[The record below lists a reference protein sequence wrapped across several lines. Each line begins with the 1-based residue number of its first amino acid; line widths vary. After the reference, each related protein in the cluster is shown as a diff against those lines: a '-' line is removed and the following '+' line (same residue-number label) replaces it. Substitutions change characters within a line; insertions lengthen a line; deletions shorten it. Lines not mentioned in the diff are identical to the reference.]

1 MAPINRITRDD
12 LAFFAEMRDGDNAD
26 VGTNTLDLY
35 QRTATKSAFYP
46 GQGTALGLIYAAL
59 KLNGESGEFAE
70 HVGKAMR
77 DDKFVAPISEDGC
90 EQLRAP
96 SGFFA
101 GHLNP
106 ERKALLIKEA
116 GDVLWYLSAICN
128 ELGVALS
135 DVAYGNL
142 VKLRDRGERDALQ
155 GSGDTR

>member
-1 MAPINRITRDD
+1 MAPINRITRNDVE
-12 LAFFAEMRDGDNAD
+12 AFKDEQTAATIEL
-26 VGTNTLDLY
+26 GTMSSLDLY

-46 GQGTALGLIYAAL
+46 GQGTALGLIYVAL

-77 DDKFVAPISEDGC
+77 DDELVEDGYRDEATALPC
-90 EQLRAP
+90 IVPGELT
-96 SGFFA
+96 
-101 GHLNP
+101 P
-106 ERKALLIKEA
+106 ERKVLLIKEA

-142 VKLRDRGERDALQ
+142 VKLCDRGERDALQ